1 MLWLHTSL
9 VGSFFFIFHLMV
21 IVMQSVMVE
30 KVFYGVP
37 HKLGWFE
44 HSHVGMFQKKGDAAV
59 QAHDNKAKDQEG
71 DSKAVEMT
79 VKSPGED
86 APKNE
91 EVEEVE

>member
-1 MLWLHTSL
+1 MWIHTSL

-44 HSHVGMFQKKGDAAV
+44 HKHSGSMMQKTAKRIENQKEKEDQECEDENADAA
-59 QAHDNKAKDQEG
+59 
-71 DSKAVEMT
+71 T
-79 VKSPGED
+79 VKKEGE
-86 APKNE
+86 E
-91 EVEEVE
+91 G